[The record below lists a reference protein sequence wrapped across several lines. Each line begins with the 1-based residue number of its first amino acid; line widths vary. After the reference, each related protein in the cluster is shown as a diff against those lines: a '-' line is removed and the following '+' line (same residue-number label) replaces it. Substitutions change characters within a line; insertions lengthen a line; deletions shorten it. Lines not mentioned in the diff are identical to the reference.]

1 MSTNPTSPPSKTRV
15 AISRRTFLTTSAAAA
30 GALVVGLTL
39 RGRFHHSSSET
50 PKDPFNLKTAVEPL
64 LVLHP
69 LESTNTCS
77 RWGFHQFGALRSSR

>member
-1 MSTNPTSPPSKTRV
+1 MVDTKKMRDNGECAETEFPV
-15 AISRRTFLTTSAAAA
+15 DDLIEA
-30 GALVVGLTL
+30 GA
-39 RGRFHHSSSET
+39 
-50 PKDPFNLKTAVEPL
+50 FNLKTAVEPL